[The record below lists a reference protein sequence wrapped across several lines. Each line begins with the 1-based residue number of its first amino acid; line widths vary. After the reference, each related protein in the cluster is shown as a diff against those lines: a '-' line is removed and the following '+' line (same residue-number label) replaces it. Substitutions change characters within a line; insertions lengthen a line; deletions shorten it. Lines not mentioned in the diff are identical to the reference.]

1 MRKGAKVAAALLL
14 LAACAE
20 DKEQHKTQL
29 EAAAQAERLIAQQ
42 DDARC
47 QNFGRPG
54 SDAYIECRTRL
65 ENHRAEMRK

>member
-14 LAACAE
+14 LVACAE
-20 DKEQHKTQL
+20 DKEQRKQQL
-29 EAAAQAERLIAQQ
+29 EAAAQAERFIAQQ

-47 QNFGRPG
+47 QNFGRPE